1 MLGWPDQRGKIKWVS
16 GKLEGPDNV
25 MEKEFEVINTTFCA
39 KGEDIKISIAL
50 KRLNMPYW
58 LFVLIP
64 STCLVIAAEITLFI
78 DKSHFKASI
87 TVTLT
92 VNLAMFTLYN
102 TVKQTLPADPNIK
115 LIDAWLIHGILMPIT
130 VFIIL
135 VANELLEAE
144 SAKVVNKPNKN
155 DDNAKSGGWIP
166 QEPDVASDAHA
177 KTFQRAC
184 QIIVPSISLCFIL
197 IFFVVG
203 LYAFNHYDGL
213 GDELSCE

>member
-39 KGEDIKISIAL
+39 KGEVIKISVVL
-50 KRLNMPYW
+50 KRLNLPYW

-64 STCLVIAAEITLFI
+64 STCLVLAAEITLFI
-78 DKSHFKASI
+78 DKSHFKATI

-135 VANELLEAE
+135 VVNELLAAE
-144 SAKVVNKPNKN
+144 SAKVVNKFTKT
-155 DDNAKSGGWIP
+155 DDNAKSGGWVS
-166 QEPDVASDAHA
+166 QEPDVTLVALG
-177 KTFQRAC
+177 KTFRRAC
-184 QIIVPSISLCFIL
+184 QVIVPGISLCFIV
-197 IFFVVG
+197 IFFAVG
-203 LYAFNHYDGL
+203 LHAFNRNNDISDRFQCH
-213 GDELSCE
+213 